1 MTMDVTVISR
11 ARASAL
17 LFGAA
22 SLLSNASRGR
32 AQTSATLR
40 IATLPIESAAE
51 PFYAKDMGFFAKAG
65 LDVDIQTM
73 QTSAAMAAAA
83 ASNAIDIGYSPV
95 DSMATIHSRKV
106 PVVVIAPAN
115 EYISP
120 SRNAGLALPANSPVH
135 QAKDLNGKIIAVS
148 NLRSL
153 SENAA
158 RAWMDRN
165 GGDSSTAKFVEIP
178 FPAMQPALDT
188 GHVDAAWVA
197 EPFISAAAKNGRII
211 EYGFDAIATRFLI
224 GAWFTTAQWASDHR
238 DLVTRFAAA
247 IHETAV
253 WANKNPGP
261 SGQVVAKY
269 TKIDPTVLATMTRS
283 RYGEVLTAASMQ
295 PLIDISAKY
304 NGFATFPAQELLYT
318 GAK

>member
-1 MTMDVTVISR
+1 MMTR
-11 ARASAL
+11 ARASAV

-22 SLLSNASRGR
+22 SLLVTSARVR
-32 AQTSATLR
+32 AQTPATLR
-40 IATLPIESAAE
+40 IATLPIESSAE
-51 PFYAKDMGFFAKAG
+51 VFFAKDMGFFAKAG

-73 QTSAAMAAAA
+73 QTSSSMMAAAA
-83 ASNAIDIGYSPV
+83 AGAIDIGYSPV
-95 DSMATIHSRKV
+95 DSMATIHSKKV

-120 SRNAGLALPANSPVH
+120 NGNAGLVLPANSPVH
-135 QAKDLNGKIIAVS
+135 AAKDLNGKTIAVS
-148 NLRSL
+148 NLKSL

-197 EPFISAAAKNGRII
+197 EPFLSNATKSGRMA
-211 EYGFDAIATRFLI
+211 EFGFDAIAKRFLI
-224 GAWFTTAQWASDHR
+224 GAWFSTAQWATDHR
-238 DLVTRFAAA
+238 DTVNRFASV
-247 IHETAV
+247 IRETAI
-253 WANKNPGP
+253 WANKNPALSGP
-261 SGQVVAKY
+261 IVGKY
-269 TKIDPTVLATMTRS
+269 TKIDPAVLATMTRS
-283 RYGEVLTAASMQ
+283 HYAETLTPASLQ

-304 NGFATFPAQELLYT
+304 NGFPSFPAQELIFS
-318 GAK
+318 GKA

>member
-1 MTMDVTVISR
+1 MMMTR
-11 ARASAL
+11 ARASAV

-22 SLLSNASRGR
+22 SLLVGTARLR
-32 AQTSATLR
+32 AQSTTTLR

-51 PFYAKDMGFFAKAG
+51 VFYAKDMGFFAKAG

-73 QTSAAMAAAA
+73 QTSASMMAAA
-83 ASNAIDIGYSPV
+83 ASNAIDVGYSPV
-95 DSMATIHSRKV
+95 DSMATIHSKKV

-120 SRNAGLALPANSPVH
+120 NGNAGLVVPANSLVH
-135 QAKDLNGKIIAVS
+135 QAKDLNGKTIAVS

-165 GGDSSTAKFVEIP
+165 GGDSTTAKFVEIP

-197 EPFISAAAKNGRII
+197 EPFLSAASKNGRMAVF
-211 EYGFDAIATRFLI
+211 GFDAIAKRFLI
-224 GAWFTTAQWASDHR
+224 GAWFTTAQWAADHR
-238 DLVTRFAAA
+238 DTVNRFASV

-253 WANKNPGP
+253 WANKNQTQ
-261 SGQVVAKY
+261 SGQIVAKY
-269 TKIDPTVLATMTRS
+269 TKIDPAVLATMTRS
-283 RYGEVLTAASMQ
+283 RYAEALTPASLQ

-304 NGFATFPAQELLYT
+304 NGFAAFPAQELIF
-318 GAK
+318 ASKA

>member
-1 MTMDVTVISR
+1 MSR
-11 ARASAL
+11 PAITRAQAAAALAGAAAL
-17 LFGAA
+17 LGGAA
-22 SLLSNASRGR
+22 RVR
-32 AQTSATLR
+32 AQPAATTIR

-95 DSMATIHSRKV
+95 DSLATIHSRKV

-120 SRNAGLALPANSPVH
+120 SRNAALVLAANSTVTQP
-135 QAKDLNGKIIAVS
+135 KDLDGKTIAVS

-153 SENAA
+153 SENTP

-165 GGDSSTAKFVEIP
+165 GGDSSTVKFVEMP
-178 FPAMQPALDT
+178 FPAMPAALEANR
-188 GHVDAAWVA
+188 VDAAWVA
-197 EPFISAAAKNGRII
+197 EPFLSAATKNCRVA
-211 EYGFDAIATRFLI
+211 EYGFDAIAKRFLI
-224 GAWFTTAQWASDHR
+224 GAWFTTMQWAGDHP
-238 DLVTRFAAA
+238 DLVARFAAVM
-247 IHETAV
+247 HETAV
-253 WANKNPGP
+253 WANKNQAQ
-261 SGQVVAKY
+261 SGAIVARY
-269 TKIDPTVLATMTRS
+269 TKIDPAVLATMTRS
-283 RYGEVLTAASMQ
+283 RYAEALTPASLQ

-304 NGFATFPAQELLYT
+304 NGFAAFPAAELIYT
-318 GAK
+318 GGKT

>member
-1 MTMDVTVISR
+1 MNLTLITR

-22 SLLSNASRGR
+22 SLLLNASRGR
-32 AQTSATLR
+32 TQTNATLR

-51 PFYAKDMGFFAKAG
+51 VFYAKDMGFFAKAG

-83 ASNAIDIGYSPV
+83 ASNAVDIGYSPV
-95 DSMATIHSRKV
+95 DSMATIHQKKV

-120 SRNAGLALPANSPVH
+120 SRNAGLALPANSSVH

-153 SENAA
+153 SENAV

-197 EPFISAAAKNGRII
+197 EPFISASAKNGRVI
-211 EYGFDAIATRFLI
+211 EYGFDAIAKRFLI
-224 GAWFTTAQWASDHR
+224 GAWFTTVQWASDHP
-238 DLVTRFAAA
+238 DIVTRFAAVM
-247 IHETAV
+247 HETAV
-253 WANKNPGP
+253 WANKNQAQ
-261 SGQVVAKY
+261 SGQIVAKY
-269 TKIDPTVLATMTRS
+269 TKIDPAVLATMTRS
-283 RYGEVLTAASMQ
+283 RYAEALTPASMQ

-304 NGFATFPAQELLYT
+304 NGFAPFPAQELIYT
-318 GAK
+318 GSKP

>member
-1 MTMDVTVISR
+1 MMTRTR
-11 ARASAL
+11 ACAV

-22 SLLSNASRGR
+22 SLLASTARGR
-32 AQTSATLR
+32 AQTSAPLR
-40 IATLPIESAAE
+40 VATLPIESAAE
-51 PFYAKDMGFFAKAG
+51 VFYAKDMSFFAKAG

-73 QTSAAMAAAA
+73 QTSASMMAAAA
-83 ASNAIDIGYSPV
+83 ANAIDVGYSPV
-95 DSMATIHSRKV
+95 DSMATIHSKNV

-115 EYISP
+115 EYVSP
-120 SRNAGLALPANSPVH
+120 NGNAGLVLPANSLVH
-135 QAKDLNGKIIAVS
+135 QAKDLNGKTIAVS

-165 GGDSSTAKFVEIP
+165 GGDSTTAKFVEIP

-197 EPFISAAAKNGRII
+197 EPFLSAAAKSGRMA
-211 EYGFDAIATRFLI
+211 EFGFDAIAKRFLI
-224 GAWFTTAQWASDHR
+224 GAWFTTAQWAADHR
-238 DLVTRFAAA
+238 DAVNRFAAV

-253 WANKNPGP
+253 WANKNQTR
-261 SGQVVAKY
+261 SGQIVAKY
-269 TKIDPTVLATMTRS
+269 TKIDPAVLATMTRS
-283 RYGEVLTAASMQ
+283 RYAETLTPASLQ

-304 NGFATFPAQELLYT
+304 NGFTAFPAQELIFA
-318 GAK
+318 AKA

>member
-1 MTMDVTVISR
+1 MMTR
-11 ARASAL
+11 ARASAV
-17 LFGAA
+17 LFGGA
-22 SLLSNASRGR
+22 SLLLQPARAR
-32 AQTSATLR
+32 AQGTTVLR

-51 PFYAKDMGFFAKAG
+51 VFYAKDMGFFAKAG
-65 LDVDIQTM
+65 FDVDIQTM
-73 QTSAAMAAAA
+73 QTSAAMAAAT
-83 ASNAIDIGYSPV
+83 ASNAVDIGYSPV
-95 DSMATIHSRKV
+95 DSMATIHQKKV

-120 SRNAGLALPANSPVH
+120 SRNAGLALPANSAVR
-135 QAKDLNGKIIAVS
+135 AARDLNGKTIAVS

-211 EYGFDAIATRFLI
+211 EYGFDAIAPRFLI
-224 GAWFTTAQWASDHR
+224 GAWFTTAQWASDYR
-238 DLVTRFAAA
+238 DAVARFASMM
-247 IHETAV
+247 HETAI
-253 WANKNPGP
+253 WANKNQGP
-261 SGQVVAKY
+261 SGQIVAKY
-269 TKIDPTVLATMTRS
+269 TKIDPAVMAAMTRS
-283 RYGEVLTAASMQ
+283 HYAEALTPGAMQ
-295 PLIDISAKY
+295 PLIDVSAKY
-304 NGFATFPAQELLYT
+304 NGFASFPAQELIFSA
-318 GAK
+318 AKA

>member
-1 MTMDVTVISR
+1 MGEMVISR

-22 SLLSNASRGR
+22 SLLANASPGR
-32 AQTSATLR
+32 AQSGTALR

-51 PFYAKDMGFFAKAG
+51 PFYAKEMGFFAKAG

-83 ASNAIDIGYSPV
+83 ASSAIDIGYSPV
-95 DSMATIHSRKV
+95 DSMATIHSKKV

-120 SRNAGLALPANSPVH
+120 SRNAGLALPANSAVH

-153 SENAA
+153 SENAV

-197 EPFISAAAKNGRII
+197 EPFISAAAKNGRVI

-224 GAWFTTAQWASDHR
+224 GGWFTTTQWATDHR

-247 IHETAV
+247 MHETAV
-253 WANKNPGP
+253 WANKNPGS

-269 TKIDPTVLATMTRS
+269 TKIDPAVLVTMTRS
-283 RYGEVLTAASMQ
+283 RYGEALTAVSMQ

-304 NGFATFPAQELLYT
+304 NGFASFPAQELLFA

>member
-1 MTMDVTVISR
+1 MITR

-17 LFGAA
+17 LFGGV
-22 SLLSNASRGR
+22 SLLANAARGR
-32 AQTSATLR
+32 AQTGTTLR

-51 PFYAKDMGFFAKAG
+51 VFYAKDMGFFAKAG

-83 ASNAIDIGYSPV
+83 VSNSVDIGYSPV
-95 DSMATIHSRKV
+95 DSMATIHQKKV
-106 PVVVIAPAN
+106 PVIVIAPAN

-120 SRNAGLALPANSPVH
+120 SGNAGLVLPANSPVH
-135 QAKDLNGKIIAVS
+135 LAKDLNGKIIAVS

-165 GGDSSTAKFVEIP
+165 GGDSTSVKFVEIP
-178 FPAMQPALDT
+178 FPAMLPALD
-188 GHVDAAWVA
+188 GGRVDAAWVA
-197 EPFISAAAKNGRII
+197 EPFLSAAAKNGRMA
-211 EYGFDAIATRFLI
+211 EFGFDAIAKRFLI
-224 GAWFTTAQWASDHR
+224 GAWFTTAQWATDHP
-238 DLVTRFAAA
+238 DVVARFASV

-253 WANKNPGP
+253 WANKNQAQ
-261 SGQVVAKY
+261 SGQIVAKY
-269 TKIDPTVLATMTRS
+269 TKIDPAVLATMTRS
-283 RYGEVLTAASMQ
+283 HYAEQLTPGSMQ

-304 NGFATFPAQELLYT
+304 NGFAAFPAQELIYVA
-318 GAK
+318 AKA

>member
-1 MTMDVTVISR
+1 MMTR
-11 ARASAL
+11 ARASAV

-22 SLLSNASRGR
+22 SLLASTARGR

-40 IATLPIESAAE
+40 VATLPIESAAE
-51 PFYAKDMGFFAKAG
+51 VFYAKDMGFFAKAG

-73 QTSAAMAAAA
+73 QTSASMMAAA
-83 ASNAIDIGYSPV
+83 ASNAIDVGYSPV
-95 DSMATIHSRKV
+95 DSMATIHSKKV

-115 EYISP
+115 EYVSP
-120 SRNAGLALPANSPVH
+120 NGNAGLVLPANSLVH
-135 QAKDLNGKIIAVS
+135 QAKDLNGKTIAVS

-165 GGDSSTAKFVEIP
+165 GGDSTTAKFVEIP

-197 EPFISAAAKNGRII
+197 EPFLSAAAKSGRMA
-211 EYGFDAIATRFLI
+211 EFGFDAIAKRFLI
-224 GAWFTTAQWASDHR
+224 GAWFTTAQWAADHR
-238 DLVTRFAAA
+238 DTVNRFASV

-253 WANKNPGP
+253 WANKNQTQ
-261 SGQVVAKY
+261 SGQIVAKY
-269 TKIDPTVLATMTRS
+269 TKIDPAVLATMTRS
-283 RYGEVLTAASMQ
+283 RYAESLTPASLQ

-304 NGFATFPAQELLYT
+304 NGFTAFPAQELIFA
-318 GAK
+318 AKA

>member
-1 MTMDVTVISR
+1 MMTR
-11 ARASAL
+11 ARASAV

-22 SLLSNASRGR
+22 SLLAGGARVR
-32 AQTSATLR
+32 AQSQATLR
-40 IATLPIESAAE
+40 IATLPIESSAE
-51 PFYAKDMGFFAKAG
+51 VFYAKDMGFFAKAG

-73 QTSAAMAAAA
+73 QTSASMMAAA

-95 DSMATIHSRKV
+95 DSMATIHSKKV

-115 EYISP
+115 EYVSP
-120 SRNAGLALPANSPVH
+120 NGNAGLVLPANSTVH
-135 QAKDLNGKIIAVS
+135 QAKDLNGKTIAVS

-153 SENAA
+153 SENAV

-197 EPFISAAAKNGRII
+197 EPFLSAAAKSGRMA
-211 EYGFDAIATRFLI
+211 EFGFDAIAKRFLI
-224 GAWFTTAQWASDHR
+224 GAWFTTAQWAADHR
-238 DLVTRFAAA
+238 DTVNRFGSV

-253 WANKNPGP
+253 WANKNQAQ
-261 SGQVVAKY
+261 SGQIVAKY
-269 TKIDPTVLATMTRS
+269 TKIDPALLATMTRS
-283 RYGEVLTAASMQ
+283 RYAETLTPASLQ
-295 PLIDISAKY
+295 PLVDISAKY
-304 NGFATFPAQELLYT
+304 NGFAPFPAQELIFS
-318 GAK
+318 AKA

>member
-1 MTMDVTVISR
+1 MMTR
-11 ARASAL
+11 ARASAV
-17 LFGAA
+17 LFGGA
-22 SLLSNASRGR
+22 SLLLHPARAR
-32 AQTSATLR
+32 AQSTAALR

-51 PFYAKDMGFFAKAG
+51 VFYAKDMGFFAKAG
-65 LDVDIQTM
+65 FDVDIQTM
-73 QTSAAMAAAA
+73 QTSAAMAAAT
-83 ASNAIDIGYSPV
+83 ASNAVDIGYSPV
-95 DSMATIHSRKV
+95 DSMATIHQKKV

-120 SRNAGLALPANSPVH
+120 SRNAGLALPANSAVRT
-135 QAKDLNGKIIAVS
+135 AKDLNGKTIAVS

-211 EYGFDAIATRFLI
+211 EYGFDAIAPRFLI

-238 DLVTRFAAA
+238 DAVGRFAAV

-253 WANKNPGP
+253 WANKNQVQ
-261 SGQVVAKY
+261 SGQIVAKY
-269 TKIDPTVLATMTRS
+269 TKIDPAVIAAMTRS
-283 RYGEVLTAASMQ
+283 HYAETLTPAAMQ
-295 PLIDISAKY
+295 PLIDVSAKY
-304 NGFATFPAQELLYT
+304 NGFASFPAQELIFSA
-318 GAK
+318 AKA